1 MDKEAQEIFENSGKW
16 LKDESKYEQS
26 STFGTSLAADQ
37 DSVNEL
43 NGRFTALQMIGE
55 EILLYLQS
63 SNQIANLLYISA
75 SIDSINIRIASLYD
89 IADETRVM
97 MANIYI
103 ELQQISDN
111 TGDTVKQLKE
121 VVSKLT
127 KIENNTNNL

>member
-1 MDKEAQEIFENSGKW
+1 M
-16 LKDESKYEQS
+16 
-26 STFGTSLAADQ
+26 
-37 DSVNEL
+37 
-43 NGRFTALQMIGE
+43 
-55 EILLYLQS
+55 
-63 SNQIANLLYISA
+63 
-75 SIDSINIRIASLYD
+75 YD

>member
-1 MDKEAQEIFENSGKW
+1 
-16 LKDESKYEQS
+16 
-26 STFGTSLAADQ
+26 
-37 DSVNEL
+37 
-43 NGRFTALQMIGE
+43 MIGE

-75 SIDSINIRIASLYD
+75 SIDSINVRIASLYD